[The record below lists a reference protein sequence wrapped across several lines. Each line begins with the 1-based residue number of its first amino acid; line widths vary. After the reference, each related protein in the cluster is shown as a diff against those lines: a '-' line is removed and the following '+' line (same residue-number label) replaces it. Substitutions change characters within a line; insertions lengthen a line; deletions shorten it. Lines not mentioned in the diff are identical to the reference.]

1 MKNFLIAKLV
11 ISLLF
16 VGIFSTRTAQ
26 SACVYGRANL
36 SGGCCTNFVPN
47 ASWLGAVQSLEQTWN
62 APATCT
68 YGPAPT
74 YGYCYVGFYYG
85 SSCSTPP
92 PTSPDE
98 GAGGT
103 PSCPACSVGNPIN
116 LITGNTYIRQ
126 TDLNLPGLSG
136 GLSLT
141 RTWNS
146 VWPSSQSLINAGA
159 YGPNWRS
166 TYEERVFTGDDG
178 TVKYSRSDGSFWSFI
193 LVGLPSNEPSYAAYQ
208 LLAPANGSVTLS
220 FSLNQQQTA
229 LQWVLTFQNGEQR
242 TFDPVS
248 GFLTSIVDRN
258 GNATQVSYD
267 SQNRLATVTDPAS
280 RHLYFS
286 YGNNSSTLVTGV
298 TSDFGT
304 ALSYAYDG
312 QGRLAQVTEPDLT
325 TISFAYDGNS
335 MITTVT
341 DSNGKVLE
349 SHTYDSFGRGL
360 TSSKANG
367 VEAVTV
373 SYPNQ

>member
-1 MKNFLIAKLV
+1 
-11 ISLLF
+11 
-16 VGIFSTRTAQ
+16 
-26 SACVYGRANL
+26 
-36 SGGCCTNFVPN
+36 
-47 ASWLGAVQSLEQTWN
+47 
-62 APATCT
+62 
-68 YGPAPT
+68 
-74 YGYCYVGFYYG
+74 
-85 SSCSTPP
+85 
-92 PTSPDE
+92 
-98 GAGGT
+98 
-103 PSCPACSVGNPIN
+103 
-116 LITGNTYIRQ
+116 
-126 TDLNLPGLSG
+126 
-136 GLSLT
+136 
-141 RTWNS
+141 
-146 VWPSSQSLINAGA
+146 
-159 YGPNWRS
+159 
-166 TYEERVFTGDDG
+166 
-178 TVKYSRSDGSFWSFI
+178 
-193 LVGLPSNEPSYAAYQ
+193 
-208 LLAPANGSVTLS
+208 
-220 FSLNQQQTA
+220 
-229 LQWVLTFQNGEQR
+229 
-242 TFDPVS
+242 
-248 GFLTSIVDRN
+248 VDRN